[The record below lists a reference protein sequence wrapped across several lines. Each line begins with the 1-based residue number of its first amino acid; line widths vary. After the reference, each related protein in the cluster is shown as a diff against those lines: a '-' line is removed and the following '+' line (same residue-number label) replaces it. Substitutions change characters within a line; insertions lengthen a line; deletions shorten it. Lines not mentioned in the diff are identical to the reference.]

1 MKILKQKKIS
11 LYLFFFFF
19 VFALLSSYGESMDLD
34 EPGPS
39 TLPNTA
45 GPNLTAASGQAQPQ
59 VDENLSLYLLTSN
72 S

>member
-1 MKILKQKKIS
+1 
-11 LYLFFFFF
+11 
-19 VFALLSSYGESMDLD
+19 MDLD

-45 GPNLTAASGQAQPQ
+45 GQNLRAASGQAQPQ
-59 VDENLSLYLLTSN
+59 VDENLSPHLLTSN